1 MAEVSAGY
9 FPDYDVKWDY
19 SIRRKY
25 KTKIKESVAGTL
37 QRRRM
42 FPATG
47 SRGTGHKGGY
57 AFISTTSHNFNP
69 TQRQAVADFLDS
81 MDGAFKAFYLFRR
94 DRDSFT
100 NYEIGSVTSQSSI
113 IAPAK
118 ELVLSSVT
126 VNNVSKGFTITS
138 GVGTGLED
146 RINFTAGVQTGVVRI
161 TGKFRERLL
170 VIAINDE
177 IVESFVANVMNDNTV
192 FALEFRQ
199 V

>member
-1 MAEVSAGY
+1 MTEISAGY

-19 SIRRKY
+19 NIRRRY
-25 KTKIKESVAGTL
+25 KTKMKESVAGTL

-42 FPATG
+42 FPASG

-57 AFISTTSHNFNP
+57 AFISTTSHNFNID
-69 TQRQAVADFLDS
+69 QRHAVANFLDS

-94 DRDSFT
+94 DRDQFT
-100 NYEIGSVTSQSSI
+100 NYEIGSVAAQSSI

-118 ELVLSSVT
+118 ELDLSSVT
-126 VNNVSKGFTITS
+126 VNDVSKTFSTTTGI
-138 GVGTGLED
+138 GTGLED
-146 RINFTAGVQTGVVRI
+146 RINFTAGSQTGVVRI
-161 TGKFRERLL
+161 TGRFRERLL

-177 IVESFVANVMNDNTV
+177 VVEAFIANVMNDNIV
-192 FALEFRQ
+192 FTLEFRQ